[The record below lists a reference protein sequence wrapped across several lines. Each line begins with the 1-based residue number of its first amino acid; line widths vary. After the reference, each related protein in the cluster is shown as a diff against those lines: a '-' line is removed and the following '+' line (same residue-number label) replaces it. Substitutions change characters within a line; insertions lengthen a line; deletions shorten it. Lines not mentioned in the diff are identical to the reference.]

1 LDWPNAVGKTIS
13 TCAEGKKG
21 MIYMLKIKIDFK
33 SFFQKGTKNIS
44 DNFGIFLITGYQ
56 GSGKTWY
63 SIYLM
68 EKEKNKKIYTNIK
81 SYTSTRNDVHYF
93 DKIEDI
99 VSNVEDNCIFLI
111 DEISKKY
118 TKDTKQ
124 DLKFYSWLQ
133 QSRKHQRY
141 VYLIT
146 QEYIQVPTWL
156 RGVANQVYTTSKVPI
171 FPIFKTSLGI
181 PVLNENYEWDIQEL
195 AVIFYKRT
203 KKISNLYDTYESINN
218 L

>member
-1 LDWPNAVGKTIS
+1 
-13 TCAEGKKG
+13 
-21 MIYMLKIKIDFK
+21 MLKIKVDIK
-33 SFFQKGTKNIS
+33 SFFQRGIKCVD

-68 EKEKNKKIYTNIK
+68 EKEKNQTIYTNIK
-81 SYTSTRNDVHYF
+81 SYHSSRNTIKYF

-99 VSNVEDNCIFLI
+99 IENVDDNCIFLI
-111 DEISKKY
+111 DEVSKRY
-118 TKDTKQ
+118 TKDSKQ

-133 QSRKHQRY
+133 QSRKHKRY

-146 QEYIQVPTWL
+146 QEYIQVPMWL
-156 RGVANQVYTTSKVPI
+156 RGIANKVYTTSKVP
-171 FPIFKTSLGI
+171 FLPLFKTSLGY
-181 PVLNENYEWDIQEL
+181 PVLNESYEWDIDTF

-203 KKISNLYDTYESINN
+203 KKISSLYDTFESINS

>member
-1 LDWPNAVGKTIS
+1 
-13 TCAEGKKG
+13 
-21 MIYMLKIKIDFK
+21 MYKIKIDYK
-33 SFFQKGTKNIS
+33 TFFQRGTKNIA

-81 SYTSTRNDVHYF
+81 SYSSTRNDIHYF
-93 DKIEDI
+93 EKIEDI

-133 QSRKHQRY
+133 QSRKHKRF

-146 QEYIQVPTWL
+146 QEYIQVPMWL
-156 RGVANQVYTTSKVPI
+156 RGIANKVYTTSKVP
-171 FPIFKTSLGI
+171 FLPIFKTSLGV
-181 PVLNENYEWDIQEL
+181 PVLTEDYEWGIDVY
-195 AVIFYKRT
+195 AVVFYKRT
-203 KKISNLYDTYESINN
+203 KAISSLYDTFESIND